1 MWIGIDVDWACV
13 CVCVCV
19 CMRICVCDCV
29 QFPKPPANKLGV
41 VEDHYKVLATAA
53 FTGIG
58 VRMLDLEPTQHLTLH
73 SEAGCQGALLRI
85 PPGSDICD
93 HSFVPMHD
101 CTRRQGSIPEDKCF
115 EASSTRVKS
124 QVRSVTVPAGM
135 RVHITDKCETSDPYA
150 LDAAFVVGHCD
161 NSQGAAPLCCNVT
174 SANALTFRS
183 SIPSAPTVCTAQPES
198 CPTLVDTKFIHEAL
212 HIEYSAVTPEGLVK
226 THLKRSSIK
235 ADLSGGNFPV
245 TLLMGTPSSGLT
257 MVEFVL
263 KVLTTLDGQLPC
275 VAVCCSVLQRVAVCC
290 GVLQGVALLA
300 HRALRWWSLSSRC

>member
-1 MWIGIDVDWACV
+1 
-13 CVCVCV
+13 
-19 CMRICVCDCV
+19 V

-41 VEDHYKVLATAA
+41 VEDRYKVLATAA

-58 VRMLDLEPTQHLTLH
+58 VRMLDLELTQHLTLH
-73 SEAGCQGALLRI
+73 SQVGCRGALLHI

-93 HSFVPMHD
+93 HSFVPMRD
-101 CTRRQGSIPEDKCF
+101 CTGGEGMIPEDKCF
-115 EASSTRVKS
+115 NASTTRVKG

-135 RVHITDKCETSDPYA
+135 RVQITDKCETSDPYA

-183 SIPSAPTVCTAQPES
+183 SIPSAPTACTAQPES
-198 CPTLVDTKFIHEAL
+198 CPTLVGTKFIHEAL

-235 ADLSGGNFPV
+235 ADLSEGNFPV

-263 KVLTTLDGQLPC
+263 KVLTTLDGKLQC
-275 VAVCCSVLQRVAVCC
+275 VAVCCSVLRCVAGCCSAPLSGFTMVEFVLRVSTKLK
-290 GVLQGVALLA
+290 GLM
-300 HRALRWWSLSSRC
+300 